1 MKKLNAVVA
10 LMKKLILNMASF
22 FLKKCFLCGR
32 IYVER
37 LGDVMSRQDKYR
49 QVQNYLEYL
58 KYQKNYSNYTVES
71 YKQDILEFLDY
82 IDRESLDYQHI
93 VYSDLR
99 FFLMYLK
106 DGKKD
111 KNSSIDRKLSSLR
124 GFYQYLANEGI
135 VSNNV
140 FTLLNG
146 PKKEKKIPRYFE
158 YNELE
163 ALFDACDLS
172 TSLGQRD
179 RLILEM
185 LYATGVRV
193 GELVS
198 IKISD
203 INQNNRTILILGKG
217 NKERIVP
224 YGKYC
229 EEILIL
235 YLQDG
240 YLSLN
245 TKNNPYL
252 FLNYHGEKLTE
263 RGVRYL
269 LEEII
274 KRTSIQKNIS
284 PHMIRHSFATHLL
297 NQGCDLMTVQK
308 LLGHESIKATQIYT
322 HVTTDR
328 LRSVYQSSFPR
339 AKIDNTDENDL

>member
-1 MKKLNAVVA
+1 MREVV
-10 LMKKLILNMASF
+10 LM
-22 FLKKCFLCGR
+22 LKKETEKT
-32 IYVER
+32 IH
-37 LGDVMSRQDKYR
+37 
-49 QVQNYLEYL
+49 NYLDYL
-58 KYQKNYSNYTVES
+58 KYQKNYSDYTIDNYCR
-71 YKQDILEFLDY
+71 DILEFFDYLDREVLDY
-82 IDRESLDYQHI
+82 KSV

-106 DGKKD
+106 DEKKD

-140 FTLLNG
+140 FSLLNG
-146 PKKEKKIPRYFE
+146 PKKEKKLPRYFE

-163 ALFDACDLS
+163 SLFEACDLS
-172 TSLGQRD
+172 NALGQRD

-198 IKISD
+198 IKVSD
-203 INQNNRTILILGKG
+203 INFSSRTILILGKG

-224 YGKYC
+224 YGDYC
-229 EEILIL
+229 EEILKL
-235 YLQDG
+235 YLKDG

-245 TKNNPYL
+245 NQNSPYL
-252 FLNYHGEKLTE
+252 FLNARGGKLTE

-274 KRTSIQKNIS
+274 KKTSVQKNIS

-328 LRSVYQSSFPR
+328 LRSVYQNSFPR
-339 AKIDNTDENDL
+339 ARIDSDNK